1 MAFMGRLLTKTMPD
15 IPTFILVSV
24 PAVAGQVYHNVGSSN
39 ISNIGYFVKNQQTD
53 EERQFQFT
61 NWGDVA
67 KMGNHV
73 VVLWLV
79 KEGKSSGEYVLI
91 SNANPRAVDYN
102 ERALYTIGHPIMGSR
117 WAVFMLLFDFFLVIA
132 ILVTWGFIWLN
143 LSFYSIS

>member
-1 MAFMGRLLTKTMPD
+1 MVLMGRLLTKTMPD
-15 IPTFILVSV
+15 IPSFILVSV
-24 PAVAGQVYHNVGSSN
+24 PAVAVRHNVGSSN
-39 ISNIGYFVKNQQTD
+39 ISNIGYFAKNQQTD

-91 SNANPRAVDYN
+91 SNTNPRAVDYN
-102 ERALYTIGHPIMGSR
+102 EKALYTIGHPIMGSFY
-117 WAVFMLLFDFFLVIA
+117 A
-132 ILVTWGFIWLN
+132 FI
-143 LSFYSIS
+143 